1 MTSDHG
7 RSLRLAGNLCA
18 GESAGLHRAARL
30 RDTDTGPGGT
40 GIAHGRPEFI
50 LAESQRVFGTVADA
64 DYLRGRDRDS
74 FSRSLA
80 WTWVSSLSVEV
91 QNYWSGSGRVGS

>member
-1 MTSDHG
+1 MLVNLPGCTEPHG
-7 RSLRLAGNLCA
+7 SVTPIRV
-18 GESAGLHRAARL
+18 RAA
-30 RDTDTGPGGT
+30 P
-40 GIAHGRPEFI
+40 ASHGRPEFL

-64 DYLRGRDRDS
+64 DYLRDRDRDS
-74 FSRSLA
+74 LSRSLA